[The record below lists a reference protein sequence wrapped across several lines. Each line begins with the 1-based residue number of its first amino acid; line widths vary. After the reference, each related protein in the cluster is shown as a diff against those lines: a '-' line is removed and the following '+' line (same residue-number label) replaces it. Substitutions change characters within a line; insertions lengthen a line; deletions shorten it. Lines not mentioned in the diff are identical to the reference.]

1 MAVIRQRQQVFS
13 KPIGV
18 TRMDTGEAELWKTV
32 KAGADQ
38 LTSIA
43 FREGQTIAEETG
55 REAGLAL
62 EVDQIT
68 GINPETNKR
77 EPVGAPAGFGSIA
90 RRAYEKVVDARFMDD
105 AQNRLRL
112 KAQELGSKYKRSPA
126 EFAKQMSNFVAS
138 TAEETADGKFRSTII
153 EAGERYLSEMQI
165 NLIDQQR
172 TRARGR
178 ETELGNYNLLKGS
191 EEVNDLA
198 KSGLWGDAEGKALE
212 QMDKAKDMLDAGLIS
227 ISAYDSHHLNYKSSM
242 AKGMVE
248 TVIDNLNSPTE
259 RAQFALYLSSRGA
272 QGKLLGKFANDN
284 KTLINKYL
292 IGSDSYVDQSNMTD
306 VMAFFNSIGNR
317 ADKVDNLLAQQQA
330 ARDRIAIEQAT
341 VNMNVNSADF
351 FNAWEG
357 QVSNFLLK
365 AINSEPDPMQPDVL
379 PEQQLSYRI
388 QSVASN
394 INSIIEKQTKAITE
408 RYQGVQQADGSYTG
422 RDPNYSDAD
431 FESDKETLRQKAI
444 DSFVLLGISEGN
456 SDRFFDALK
465 SDNYNGLSDVQ
476 IIVAE
481 SLKLNSNIFT
491 LDDISYVK
499 EFISDNKNNTV
510 EAAQQRMLV
519 FKATDLGDQAL
530 NLTSTLGWD
539 KAFQWLEENSRKA
552 GIVDNAISAPEHER
566 QLDRFRIAWSKKTVD
581 FAESRMNSQQL
592 TNLLSFVTTGNMPLN
607 SSGLTE
613 EVGENIRNIAGEDMN
628 KEAVTGHIE
637 KLVRIHKERETQ
649 EAEQRALQTSVANGD
664 QQAGNPDLSEKISKF
679 SDKQIMTNVFGF
691 EPSDTMSDEEMSNF
705 VKNLMLSSDSLAP
718 STIQVPDGQG
728 GFVTRYSA
736 GTEGDTEGGMAA
748 FLVYQNLKRGDGVI
762 SQGLVDALTSVVNGT
777 NVSPVQLRTAL
788 QHYTNLSTIVN
799 KDGSITNLLA
809 GKESSFEDGVLE
821 KLHAIRSISK
831 LAGTENLTLIASKLA
846 ENTFDAEFQTR
857 MKKEYG
863 NGYAFISEHLDIEN
877 FSGEAKDALAGYAKY
892 LWMTSSGDIDTI
904 KAGLKDAYKQKFKET
919 RGFVMD
925 SAQTDPNKSMYA
937 LHQVFKD
944 ETILNL
950 FKDHVTSTLSNSK
963 IVAKHPTTLKT
974 RTFGAN
980 SSGLSFEERQFI
992 PFAPLVSD
1000 VTAGEV
1006 FLHPLPSS
1014 SDGAVY
1020 YMAME
1025 LDKLGN
1031 KIPVKTVRNEIMIFS
1046 NKEQYILDAQ
1056 QAITNEQEAEAQEL
1070 RRQAIKRQEIRQD
1083 AEESGALSSDV
1094 QVILDRVSEAENKQ

>member
-18 TRMDTGEAELWKTV
+18 TRMDTGEADLWKTV

-68 GINPETNKR
+68 GINPETGKR
-77 EPVGAPAGFGSIA
+77 EPVGAPTGFGSIA
-90 RRAYEKVVDARFMDD
+90 NRAYKKVVDARFMDD

-138 TAEETADGKFRSTII
+138 TAEETADGKFKSTII

-172 TRARGR
+172 KRARGR
-178 ETELGNYNLLKGS
+178 ETELGNYNLLKNS

-198 KSGLWGDAEGKALE
+198 KAGSWGDAEGKALD
-212 QMDKAKDMLDAGLIS
+212 QMNKAKDMLDAGLIS
-227 ISAYDSHHLNYKSSM
+227 LSTYDSHHTNYKSSM

-248 TVIDNLNSPTE
+248 SIIDNLNSPTQ

-272 QGKLLGKFANDN
+272 QGKLLGSFATAN
-284 KTLINKYL
+284 KTLIDKYL

-330 ARDRIAIEQAT
+330 ARDRVAIDQAAI
-341 VNMNVNSADF
+341 NMNVASTDF

-394 INSIIEKQTKAITE
+394 VNSIIEKQTKAITE

-422 RDPNYSDAD
+422 RDPNYSDTD

-456 SDRFFDALK
+456 SDKFFDALK
-465 SDNYNGLSDVQ
+465 SDNYDGLSDVQ

-481 SLKLNSNIFT
+481 SLKLNTNIFT

-499 EFISDNKNNTV
+499 EFISDNKDNTT

-519 FKATDLGDQAL
+519 FKATELGDEAL
-530 NLTSTLGWD
+530 NLTNTLGWE
-539 KAFQWLEENSRKA
+539 KAFQWLEANSLKA
-552 GIVDNAISAPEHER
+552 GVVDNAISAAEHNR
-566 QLDRFRIAWSKKTVD
+566 QLDRYRIAWSKKTVD

-592 TNLLSFVTTGNMPLN
+592 TNLLSFVKTGNMPLN

-637 KLVRIHKERETQ
+637 SLVRIHKQRETL
-649 EAEQRALQTSVANGD
+649 EAEQRALQTSVGNGD
-664 QQAGNPDLSEKISKF
+664 QQAGNPELSEKISKF

-691 EPSDTMSDEEMSNF
+691 EPSDSMSDEEMSNF
-705 VKNLMLSSDSLAP
+705 VKGLMLSSDSLAP

-777 NVSPVQLRTAL
+777 TVSPTQLNTAL

-809 GKESSFEDGVLE
+809 GKESSFKDGVLE

-846 ENTFDAEFQTR
+846 ENTFDVEFQTR

-950 FKDHVTSTLSNSK
+950 FKDHVTSTLSNPD
-963 IVAKHPTTLKT
+963 IVAIHPTVLRP

-1094 QVILDRVSEAENKQ
+1094 QVILDRVSEAKDKQ